1 MAVAPVRCFPLEKC
15 VKLSLCFYVNLLLR
29 FWLIFC
35 ANSVLNV
42 LTMKKLVWSVA
53 VLFTGFVLVSF
64 SGFQDEAM
72 QQSMKRGATVYANN
86 CAMCHMA
93 EGEGIPGAIP
103 PVAKSDYLM
112 KDQRRAIRQVLY
124 GAKGEMVV
132 NGVKYNNEMP
142 AQNHLT
148 DQEIADV
155 LNYIQNSWG
164 NKQPKM
170 VTAAQVKAE
179 RARK

>member
-1 MAVAPVRCFPLEKC
+1 
-15 VKLSLCFYVNLLLR
+15 
-29 FWLIFC
+29 
-35 ANSVLNV
+35 
-42 LTMKKLVWSVA
+42 MKKLLLSAAFFA
-53 VLFTGFVLVSF
+53 VGLSLFSF
-64 SGFQDEAM
+64 TLLQDDAM
-72 QQSMKRGATVYANN
+72 KQSIKRGESVYAIN
-86 CAMCHMA
+86 CANCHMA
-93 EGEGIPGAIP
+93 DGTGIPSAIP
-103 PVAKSDYLM
+103 PLAKSDYLM
-112 KDQRRAIRQVLY
+112 KDQRRAIRQIIY

-170 VTAAQVKAE
+170 VTAAQVKPE
-179 RARK
+179 RSKKQ